1 MRLGQKI
8 GELVVFEKN
17 TFSNMII
24 RIGLDSISAKK
35 KKNLFLQNF
44 LSVGHLSFSFRIT
57 KYMLIESF

>member
-35 KKNLFLQNF
+35 KILFLQNF